1 MNSVENHSRNNDQL
15 SEKIYATNIDSDDN
29 EFSPNNNPIP
39 IARFRP
45 AFLDFKEQEIGIA
58 KSARVVITN
67 LGEDELNFESI
78 SGSTIHFYC
87 SFFTEKVISPGGNT
101 SFDVHFLARQPGL
114 TQSAIYINTNKGIIK
129 YNVQG
134 AGIENI
140 YKLKPVLNAR
150 ILLNTSFT
158 SHIHLHNPH
167 NYSLQVVEIFTS
179 DDDLHLEMPLYS
191 AGEAEATMTTTTTT
205 EPINFESAAS
215 TAYGSDKQQ
224 VALEHQKIL
233 IRNNNNNK
241 NKSQLKKS
249 YLKYY
254 TNNNSSNIKQLW
266 VS

>member
-1 MNSVENHSRNNDQL
+1 M
-15 SEKIYATNIDSDDN
+15 
-29 EFSPNNNPIP
+29 
-39 IARFRP
+39 
-45 AFLDFKEQEIGIA
+45 
-58 KSARVVITN
+58 
-67 LGEDELNFESI
+67 
-78 SGSTIHFYC
+78 
-87 SFFTEKVISPGGNT
+87 
-101 SFDVHFLARQPGL
+101 ARQPGL
-114 TQSAIYINTNKGIIK
+114 SQSAIYINTNKGIIK

-158 SHIHLHNPH
+158 SHLHLHNPH

-191 AGEAEATMTTTTTT
+191 AGDAEATATTTTT
-205 EPINFESAAS
+205 EPIAFESAAS
-215 TAYGSDKQQ
+215 SAYGSDKQQ

-233 IRNNNNNK
+233 IRHNNINNNNNE
-241 NKSQLKKS
+241 SQLKKS